1 MAKSGRSLTLSDI
14 DSTPLSSTPDVNQLP
29 SGVPPYSVIGVSISR
44 AQTRLAS
51 PTTPAAE
58 KAAAINDGGGY
69 FTLPSTLEEHNES
82 PPVSS
87 DQSLPISQPD
97 SLNEASPSAEKA
109 HSNQSNKQQ
118 HRPRTIRKSS
128 STGSISLYRAMSTA
142 SSLGDDSRFENVRDQ
157 INNRFKAVKDS
168 LQDSNFR
175 LPSLP
180 NVTLPSL
187 PALPKLPNILNSKPK
202 YEPDHSRRMTYDFS
216 HSRPNSTNRA
226 RAISL
231 SQDQRAGM
239 KPAVA
244 ANHPYF
250 MKALYQLT
258 GDVVILGGYR
268 GSHLRTTDSPSRRLW
283 VPPFTA
289 TLNLTKVDLEVGLED
304 EDEERMADTIVPDG
318 MLTHI
323 GPIDVSRRL
332 LKRLRMSKN
341 ALEGKLRIHEWS
353 YDWRLSPH
361 RLSNQFI
368 AFLQSLPSN
377 QSDVPA
383 AERGAIVLAHSLGG
397 IVTRHAVNCRP
408 DLFAGVLYAGTP
420 QHCVNIL
427 GPIRHGDDVLWS
439 SKILTAQVNFTV
451 RTSFALLPLEGKCFV
466 DMESGAELPVDFF
479 SVDDWVKYRFSPII
493 EPTLPALPDR
503 KGIMD
508 GFFDNFNMPNLPF
521 IGRRASIKKPVETAD
536 EKAAETAGALS
547 SMGNSTSHHPSLP
560 FRRQPSVIT
569 PTIPKKAALAYLE
582 RTLHSVSTFKSQLA
596 HNTAH
601 ASANLY
607 PPMTVIYG
615 KTEPTVCGARVHG
628 YDGIARTDAY
638 DNLIFASGDGVVLAR
653 AAMLPEGYRAAKGGV
668 VGVDRGHIGLLG
680 DLEGVGRCLVAMRRE
695 RRMGVGLGGSIDEVT
710 SVTPK

>member
-1 MAKSGRSLTLSDI
+1 
-14 DSTPLSSTPDVNQLP
+14 
-29 SGVPPYSVIGVSISR
+29 
-44 AQTRLAS
+44 
-51 PTTPAAE
+51 
-58 KAAAINDGGGY
+58 
-69 FTLPSTLEEHNES
+69 
-82 PPVSS
+82 
-87 DQSLPISQPD
+87 
-97 SLNEASPSAEKA
+97 
-109 HSNQSNKQQ
+109 
-118 HRPRTIRKSS
+118 
-128 STGSISLYRAMSTA
+128 MSTA

-202 YEPDHSRRMTYDFS
+202 PDPDQSRRMTYDFS
-216 HSRPNSTNRA
+216 QYRPGTSNRA

-231 SQDQRAGM
+231 SHDQRAGM
-239 KPAVA
+239 KSGVA

-250 MKALYQLT
+250 MKALNQLT
-258 GDVVILGGYR
+258 GDIVILGGYR
-268 GSHLRTTDSPSRRLW
+268 GSHLRTTDSPSRRIW

-304 EDEERMADTIVPDG
+304 EDEQRMAETIVPDG

-341 ALEGKLRIHEWS
+341 ALEGKLRVHEWS

-361 RLSNQFI
+361 LLSNQFI
-368 AFLQSLPSN
+368 TFLQSLPCN
-377 QSDVPA
+377 QLDVPA
-383 AERGAIVLAHSLGG
+383 ADRGAIVLAHSLGG
-397 IVTRHAVNCRP
+397 LVTRHAVNCRP
-408 DLFAGVLYAGTP
+408 ELFAGVLYAGTP

-451 RTSFALLPLEGKCFV
+451 RTSFALLPLEGKCFI
-466 DMESGAELPVDFF
+466 DMDSGAELPVDFF
-479 SVDDWVKYRFSPII
+479 SVDDWVKHRFSPIVM
-493 EPTLPALPDR
+493 PTLPALPDKR
-503 KGIMD
+503 GIID
-508 GFFDNFNMPNLPF
+508 GLFDSFNIPF
-521 IGRRASIKKPVETAD
+521 IGRRSSIKKPVESAD
-536 EKAAETAGALS
+536 EKAAESAGALS
-547 SMGNSTSHHPSLP
+547 SMGNSSSNHASLP
-560 FRRQPSVIT
+560 FRRQPSAIV
-569 PTIPKKAALAYLE
+569 PTIPKSAALAYLK

-596 HNTAH
+596 HNLTH
-601 ASANLY
+601 TSSNLY

-615 KTEPTVCGARVHG
+615 KTEPTVCGARVRG
-628 YDGIARTDAY
+628 YDGIARSDAY

-695 RRMGVGLGGSIDEVT
+695 RRMGVGLGGSIE
-710 SVTPK
+710 S